1 MLRERMSFA
10 ENHVRRQARQW
21 VKFDVV
27 GNLEII
33 GQGDVDL
40 QAAQP
45 LKKFFLIALDKPDPR
60 RWIRYC
66 ERMGQF
72 GG

>member
-1 MLRERMSFA
+1 MLRERMGLA
-10 ENHVRRQARQW
+10 ENHVRRQARQR

-33 GQGDVDL
+33 GQGYVDL
-40 QAAQP
+40 RAAQSF
-45 LKKFFLIALDKPDPR
+45 KKFFLIALDEPDPR
-60 RWIRYC
+60 RWIRHC
-66 ERMGQF
+66 ERMGEF